1 MKYSI
6 LVNRSPVG
14 YFSPQKGIRGDPL
27 FPFLFSS
34 CHGRPKQDIR
44 VGTNDY
50 DSVSVSHLLD
60 AEDTFFFCEVKKLE
74 MQYGNVTV
82 LLFEALSG
90 VHISISRSV
99 NEVAIVDKLAG
110 ILDYGICFFPQSIRS
125 THGSKVQGC

>member
-1 MKYSI
+1 MIMTQSQSHIYSMLRI
-6 LVNRSPVG
+6 P
-14 YFSPQKGIRGDPL
+14 
-27 FPFLFSS
+27 
-34 CHGRPKQDIR
+34 
-44 VGTNDY
+44 
-50 DSVSVSHLLD
+50 
-60 AEDTFFFCEVKKLE
+60 FFFCEVKKLE